1 MSKKNNDPNPII
13 KFILMYIILAL
24 ALFIPAGTIFWLQG
38 GIYIIMMIVFS
49 TSFIIYL
56 KKKDPE
62 LLKARAKTKTTESWD
77 KKIGIIAGVFF
88 LAMYILP
95 GFDAVRF
102 QWSSISLLINII
114 GFVGMILALILF
126 FLVNRE
132 NTYLSRVVE
141 IQEERGHKVITTGPY
156 KIVRHPMYLAI
167 IVLFPC
173 HCLALGSFYSLIPC
187 TGLIITIIFR
197 IYYEDKKLHEELK
210 GYKEYAKKTRFKL
223 IPGIW

>member
-1 MSKKNNDPNPII
+1 MSKKNTNPNPVI
-13 KFILMYIILAL
+13 KFISMYIILAL

-38 GIYIIMMIVFS
+38 GIYIIIMITFS
-49 TSFIIYL
+49 AAYLTYL

-77 KKIGIIAGVFF
+77 KKIGIIAGIFF
-88 LAMYILP
+88 LAMYIIP

-102 QWSSISLLINII
+102 CWSSLPLSINII
-114 GFVGMILALILF
+114 GFVGMFLGIIF
-126 FLVNRE
+126 FLLVSRE

-156 KIVRHPMYLAI
+156 KIVRHPMYLAV
-167 IVLFPC
+167 IVLYTF
-173 HCLALGSFYSLIPC
+173 HCLALGSLYSLIPC
-187 TGLIITIIFR
+187 TGFIISIIFR
-197 IYYEDKKLHEELK
+197 IYYEDKKLHEELE
-210 GYKEYAKKTRFKL
+210 GYKEYAKKTRYKL

>member
-1 MSKKNNDPNPII
+1 MSEKNTDPNPVIR
-13 KFILMYIILAL
+13 FIVMYIILAL

-38 GIYIIMMIVFS
+38 GIYIIIMIVFS

-62 LLKARAKTKTTESWD
+62 LLKKRAKTKTTESWD
-77 KKIGIIAGVFF
+77 KKIGIMAGIFI
-88 LAMYILP
+88 LTMYILP

-102 QWSSISLLINII
+102 HWSSIPLLINII
-114 GFVGMILALILF
+114 GFAGMILAAIF
-126 FLVNRE
+126 FLLVSRE

-141 IQEERGHKVITTGPY
+141 IQDERGHKVITTGPY
-156 KIVRHPMYLAI
+156 KIVRHPMYLAV
-167 IVLFPC
+167 IVLYLC
-173 HCLALGSFYSLIPC
+173 HCLALGSLYSLIPC

-197 IYYEDKKLHEELK
+197 IYYEDKKLHEELE
-210 GYKEYAKKTRFKL
+210 GYKEYAEKTRFKL

>member
-1 MSKKNNDPNPII
+1 MSEKNTDPNPVIR
-13 KFILMYIILAL
+13 FILVYIILAL
-24 ALFIPAGTIFWLQG
+24 ALFIPAGTILWLQG

-102 QWSSISLLINII
+102 HWSSVPLLINMI
-114 GFVGMILALILF
+114 GFAGMILAVIF
-126 FLVNRE
+126 FLLVSRE

-141 IQEERGHKVITTGPY
+141 IQDERGHKVITTGPY
-156 KIVRHPMYLAI
+156 KIVRHPMYLAV
-167 IVLFPC
+167 IVLYIC
-173 HCLALGSFYSLIPC
+173 HCLALGSLYSLIPC

-197 IYYEDKKLHEELK
+197 IYYEDKKLHEELE
-210 GYKEYAKKTRFKL
+210 GYKEYAEKTRFKL